1 MTEVTDADAA
11 AEAART
17 VRADEAGA
25 GTEPT
30 GREARVPWWR
40 RPLVVG
46 AACLALLAVPLAVA
60 LGVLH
65 NPRWYPLLDLAQAEM
80 RVRDVGTSHP
90 TLVGAA
96 GRIEA
101 FGVRGSHPGPLAF
114 WALRPVYTLMGDTAF
129 GLQVATASLN
139 LAAMAVVLWI
149 GNRRGA
155 VRLMLALAALLA
167 VLTHLYGAA
176 ILTEAWNPY
185 LPLLW
190 WLVFLLAA
198 WSVLCDDIALLPL
211 AAFAGSW
218 CLQAHNSY
226 LGLVGG
232 VAAALGVVLAIRL
245 WRRRAEPGYRRRVL
259 GWTAATLAVGFVV
272 WLPPIIEQLTNDPG
286 NLSIVLEHL
295 RHPTEAPIGAE
306 RGFELLGVHLNVWR
320 FAGGAKATSGSA
332 LPALALV
339 AVWLGSV
346 VVAWRAKVS
355 SSLMWLH
362 GLLGLVLVLSA
373 VSVSR
378 IFGIVWF
385 YLALWAWGTTAL
397 MILAIAWTARAA
409 WARRNDRPADAEA
422 GTPPYHRV
430 GAGILAGALVVWTV
444 MFTVDAAHVDVP
456 AADQSAVLA
465 GIAPDTVAALTAAG
479 APGGGREGRYLVTWQ
494 DPVAMGGPAQ
504 GLLLELERHGL
515 DANALPPNEVAL
527 RRHRVIEPADA
538 TAEVHVAVGD
548 DIDRWRQDR
557 PDAEEVAYVDLRTPA
572 GKERYERLRS
582 RLTVALA
589 DAGMDASNIDDR
601 LSNIAFDPEGT
612 DEVKRLVGQM
622 QRIGQPS
629 AVFVTEQVTGA

>member
-1 MTEVTDADAA
+1 VTDLADAGTA
-11 AEAART
+11 DPDAGA
-17 VRADEAGA
+17 VGSDEAGA
-25 GTEPT
+25 EPA
-30 GREARVPWWR
+30 GPSGPVPWWR

-46 AACLALLAVPLAVA
+46 AACLALLAIPLAIA

-65 NPRWYPLLDLAQAEM
+65 SPRWYPILDLAQSEM
-80 RVRDVGTSHP
+80 RVRDVGTRHP

-101 FGVRGSHPGPLAF
+101 FGVRGSHPGPLAY
-114 WALRPVYTLMGDTAF
+114 WALRPVYTLLGESAF
-129 GLQVATASLN
+129 GLQVATAGLN

-149 GNRRGA
+149 ANRRGG
-155 VRLMLALAALLA
+155 VRLILALAALLA

-176 ILTEAWNPY
+176 TLTEAWNPY

-198 WSVLCDDIALLPL
+198 WSVLCDDVALLPL

-232 VAAALGVVLAIRL
+232 VAAALGVVLAARL
-245 WRRRAEPGYRRRVL
+245 WRRRDDRAYRRRVL

-272 WLPPIIEQLTNDPG
+272 WLPPIVEQLRNSPG

-295 RHPTEAPIGAE
+295 RHPTEAPIGAG

-320 FAGGAKATSGSA
+320 FAGGEPGTSGSS
-332 LPALALV
+332 LPALVLV
-339 AVWLGSV
+339 AAWLGSV
-346 VVAWRAKVS
+346 MVAWRTKAGPA
-355 SSLMWLH
+355 LMRLDA
-362 GLLGLVLVLSA
+362 LLGLVLVLSA

-378 IFGIVWF
+378 IFGEVWF

-397 MILAIAWTARAA
+397 MVLAIGWSALAA
-409 WARRNDRPADAEA
+409 LSRRPDPGPDGA
-422 GTPPYHRV
+422 PPYHRA
-430 GAGILAGALVVWTV
+430 GAVVLAGVLVVWTAL
-444 MFTVDAAHVDVP
+444 FAVDAAHVDVP

-465 GIAPDTVAALTAAG
+465 ALAPGAVAALTADD
-479 APGGGREGRYLVTWQ
+479 APGGGTSGHYLVTWQ

-527 RRHRVIEPADA
+527 RPHRIVQPRDA
-538 TAEVHVAVGD
+538 TAEVHVAVGN
-548 DIDRWRQDR
+548 DIARWRDR
-557 PDAEEVAYVDLRTPA
+557 PDARELAYVDRRSPA
-572 GKERYERLRS
+572 QRARYERLRTQ
-582 RLTVALA
+582 LAGALA
-589 DAGMDASNIDDR
+589 EAGMNTEDIDDR
-601 LSNIAFDPEGT
+601 LTNIAFDPAGT
-612 DEVKRLVGQM
+612 PEVKRLVNQM
-622 QRIGQPS
+622 ATIGQPA
-629 AVFVTEQVTGA
+629 AVFVTEQVNGI

>member
-1 MTEVTDADAA
+1 VTDLADAGTA
-11 AEAART
+11 APEGTAGS
-17 VRADEAGA
+17 DEAGA
-25 GTEPT
+25 EPA
-30 GREARVPWWR
+30 GPPGPVPWWR
-40 RPLVVG
+40 RPLFVG
-46 AACLALLAVPLAVA
+46 AACLALLAVPLAIG

-65 NPRWYPLLDLAQAEM
+65 SPRWYPILDLAQAEM
-80 RVRDVGTSHP
+80 RVRDVGTRHP

-101 FGVRGSHPGPLAF
+101 FGVRGSHPGPLAY
-114 WALRPVYTLMGDTAF
+114 WALRPVYTLLGDTAF

-149 GNRRGA
+149 GNRRGG

-198 WSVLCDDIALLPL
+198 WSVLYDDVALLPL

-218 CLQAHNSY
+218 CFQAHNSY

-232 VAAALGVVLAIRL
+232 VAAALGVVLAVRL
-245 WRRRAEPGYRRRVL
+245 WRRRDDRAYRRRVL
-259 GWTAATLAVGFVV
+259 GWTAVTLAVGFVV
-272 WLPPIIEQLTNDPG
+272 WLPPIVEQLRDSPG

-295 RHPTEAPIGAE
+295 RHPTEAPIGAS
-306 RGFELLGVHLNVWR
+306 RGIELLGVHLNVWR
-320 FAGGAKATSGSA
+320 FAGGQPGTSGSS
-332 LPALALV
+332 LPALLLV
-339 AVWLGSV
+339 AVWLGSA
-346 VVAWRAKVS
+346 VVAWRAKAGP
-355 SSLMWLH
+355 SLMRLH
-362 GLLGLVLVLSA
+362 ALLGLVLVLSA

-378 IFGIVWF
+378 IFGEVFF

-397 MILAIAWTARAA
+397 MVLAIGWSVLVALS
-409 WARRNDRPADAEA
+409 RRPDPGPDGA
-422 GTPPYHRV
+422 PPYHRA
-430 GAGILAGALVVWTV
+430 GATVLAGVLVVWTV
-444 MFTVDAAHVDVP
+444 LFAVDAAHVEVP

-465 GIAPDTVAALTAAG
+465 ALAPRTVSALTAAD
-479 APGGGREGRYLVTWQ
+479 APGGGRAGHYLVTWQ

-527 RRHRVIEPADA
+527 RPHRIIRPGDA
-538 TAEVHVAVGD
+538 TAEVHVAVGS
-548 DIDRWRQDR
+548 DIEHWRQDR
-557 PDAEEVAYVDLRTPA
+557 PDARELAYVDRRSPAQRARYDRLRTELA
-572 GKERYERLRS
+572 G
-582 RLTVALA
+582 ALA
-589 DAGMDASNIDDR
+589 DAGMNTEDIDDR
-601 LSNIAFDPEGT
+601 LVNIAFDPAGT
-612 DEVKRLVGQM
+612 PEVKRLVNQM
-622 QRIGQPS
+622 ARIGEPA